1 MYTSSSFPYLFAEV
15 VALARSPSLFP
26 LTYFQAEVHGS
37 DDRETQSSSLH
48 PSQDA
53 TVEVST
59 APQFSTGRTRQGFA
73 RPLHC
78 CGQRLTRLGAKRC
91 GVIRQ
96 LLLPRLFVSPPLL
109 VPAGSDRVMDL
120 FADHFKLEVEIV
132 TDRCT
137 RQVSDP
143 IPESEVQLV
152 CQQLLEGLV
161 QIHTIGIL
169 HRDLKPQNIFVVQ
182 KSPIWIKIGDFGVS
196 KQVYGNEPP
205 PKTRVGTDGYTAP
218 EILDLLD
225 VETSNVSAAGISFI
239 KQLLAACP
247 PQRPSAA
254 DALTDP
260 WLKDLP
266 DFYSNGNTDAL
277 SKSPVNGEAL
287 PSRMPKQGNLK
298 TEMPFGS
305 SPSHV
310 LWKTTDVTKESGK
323 IQFLLDHGFDIHSPG
338 FDADKALLCVA
349 PMDYE
354 VTMFLLAR
362 GANIDA
368 KLDNGET
375 ALRFAARH
383 GNEDTLLGLLM
394 EGADVN
400 AKTENGTTPLHC
412 AAMAGHMRVRD
423 FKKNETEADYD
434 LRYEYI

>member
-1 MYTSSSFPYLFAEV
+1 MELLSWKKKPFPEDDL
-15 VALARSPSLFP
+15 RS
-26 LTYFQAEVHGS
+26 Q
-37 DDRETQSSSLH
+37 
-48 PSQDA
+48 
-53 TVEVST
+53 
-59 APQFSTGRTRQGFA
+59 
-73 RPLHC
+73 
-78 CGQRLTRLGAKRC
+78 
-91 GVIRQ
+91 
-96 LLLPRLFVSPPLL
+96 
-109 VPAGSDRVMDL
+109 
-120 FADHFKLEVEIV
+120 
-132 TDRCT
+132 
-137 RQVSDP
+137 
-143 IPESEVQLV
+143 
-152 CQQLLEGLV
+152 
-161 QIHTIGIL
+161 
-169 HRDLKPQNIFVVQ
+169 
-182 KSPIWIKIGDFGVS
+182 
-196 KQVYGNEPP
+196 
-205 PKTRVGTDGYTAP
+205 
-218 EILDLLD
+218 
-225 VETSNVSAAGISFI
+225 NVSAAGISFI

-260 WLKDLP
+260 WLKDLS

-412 AAMAGHMRVRD
+412 AAMAGHMRVVRLLLRHR
-423 FKKNETEADYD
+423 ADKFQKDCQNRTAFD
-434 LRYEYI
+434 LAKENGHQEVADLFRRSMGID